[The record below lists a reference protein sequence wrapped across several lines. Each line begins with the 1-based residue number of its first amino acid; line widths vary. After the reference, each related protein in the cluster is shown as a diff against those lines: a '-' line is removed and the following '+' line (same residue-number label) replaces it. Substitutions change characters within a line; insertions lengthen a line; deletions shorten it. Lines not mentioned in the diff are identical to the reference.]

1 MIKIN
6 YETSVYLPNM
16 GGFRS
21 IRVTAKAE
29 KVSDKRCKI
38 IEVLDVDGEGTTG
51 YASRTGA
58 KRQQYNVGNVARRE
72 VGKVKIISHLTVLEG

>member
-6 YETSVYLPNM
+6 YESSVYLPNI

-21 IRVTAKAE
+21 ISITAKAE
-29 KVSDKRCKI
+29 KISEKRCKVV
-38 IEVLDVDGEGTTG
+38 EVLDVDGEGTTG

-58 KRQQYNVGNVARRE
+58 KRQQYNVGNVVRSE
-72 VGKVKIISHLTVLEG
+72 VGKVKIISRLTIIEG